1 METIQKG
8 LNYYIECDIV
18 MLPTEAK
25 KGALSLGGT
34 VGLHDKLDFGIN
46 QHLYIVNNER
56 IEPNDWAIDIEDNI
70 LFKVKEQGHAGLLR
84 SEDNSYVED
93 ACKKVI
99 ATTDSDITSDY
110 SSNGTTFIP
119 DIPQSYIKD
128 FMIKYNS
135 GNDIEKVLVEVVN
148 NGDID
153 FGSGIEFIL
162 KTNVLNEITILI
174 EQKQIFSKKDVIEL
188 FFQYQHDLSQ
198 WVLNMEN
205 DIFEKP
211 MPIDWIKRKLN

>member
-1 METIQKG
+1 
-8 LNYYIECDIV
+8 
-18 MLPTEAK
+18 
-25 KGALSLGGT
+25 
-34 VGLHDKLDFGIN
+34 
-46 QHLYIVNNER
+46 
-56 IEPNDWAIDIEDNI
+56 
-70 LFKVKEQGHAGLLR
+70 
-84 SEDNSYVED
+84 
-93 ACKKVI
+93 
-99 ATTDSDITSDY
+99 
-110 SSNGTTFIP
+110 
-119 DIPQSYIKD
+119 
-128 FMIKYNS
+128 
-135 GNDIEKVLVEVVN
+135 LVEVVN